1 MRLRLAALFVAVFT
15 GFLVWA
21 LVKPI
26 FQAPD
31 EFAHL
36 TKALSVPAQP
46 WISPSFKVEVHE
58 HFYNPL
64 LDTPYLHQVPFHP
77 KRKFSAETIAEL
89 QATPWSGRG
98 NWSTQPHRT
107 TSFIYPNLYF
117 GAVFALGQGATEL
130 FRLSPYDSIFAYRIA
145 SAALSAGLWTAVF
158 VAFRCFGRH
167 RTAVFALLLL
177 QPMLDFMSSSI
188 HPDALALPLSALV
201 AITAYD
207 AIFLGRGLGVAAA
220 CLLALLFA
228 KSNAV
233 VVFPVLAALAAA
245 VWALGRAGL
254 TELRVHWR
262 NAAVLVLGG
271 VALFHLSFYH
281 WSPMVILWYG
291 FEESL
296 LSYLSRLVFRIPGF
310 FVGYWG
316 AFGWLDYTAPRWLYL
331 VILGLLLANAAA
343 FGWSWR
349 RRGGDPRHTAL
360 LAFSALYA
368 GALVAAEFV
377 YVSSA
382 GYALQGR
389 HFLPAALGLL
399 VVVCHPAVWL
409 RRAFVAFLVVFN
421 LYCVK
426 LTVDRYYAGDWSL
439 ARRALPFGGAGRQC
453 DASLAAPSAGARFF
467 EDLERVVEHRV
478 AVEEEAAA
486 EAPPFEDE
494 G

>member
-1 MRLRLAALFVAVFT
+1 VRLRLAALFVALFAN
-15 GFLVWA
+15 FLVWA
-21 LVKPI
+21 LIKPI

-46 WISPSFKVEVHE
+46 WVSPTFKVEVHE

-64 LDTPYLHQVPFHP
+64 LDTPYLHEVPFHP
-77 KRKFSAETIAEL
+77 KRKFSVETIDEL
-89 QATPWSGRG
+89 QATRWSKRG
-98 NWSTQPHRT
+98 DWSKEHHRT
-107 TSFIYPNLYF
+107 TSFMYPNLYF
-117 GAVFALGQGATEL
+117 GLVFALGQAATEL
-130 FRLSPYDSIFAYRIA
+130 LSLSPYDSVYAFRIA
-145 SAALSAGLWTAVF
+145 SSAFSAALWTVVF
-158 VAFRCFGRH
+158 VALRCLGRY
-167 RTAVFALLLL
+167 RTPVFALLVL

-207 AIFLGRGLGVAAA
+207 AILLGRGLGAAVA

-233 VVFPVLAALAAA
+233 VVFPVLATLATA
-245 VWALGRAGL
+245 VWGLRRAGL

-262 NAAVLVLGG
+262 NTAVLVLGCF
-271 VALFHLSFYH
+271 VLFHLSFYY

-296 LSYLSRLVFRIPGF
+296 LSYLNHLVFRIPGLF
-310 FVGYWG
+310 IGYWG
-316 AFGWLDYTAPRWLYL
+316 GFGWLDYTAPRWVYL

-343 FGWSWR
+343 LGWSWR
-349 RRGGDPRHTAL
+349 KRDGDPRYAAL

-377 YVSSA
+377 YVPRA

-399 VVVCHPAVWL
+399 VVVCHHAAWL

-421 LYCVK
+421 VYCLQ

-439 ARRALPFGGAGRQC
+439 VRRALPFRGADGSGMGPRRP
-453 DASLAAPSAGARFF
+453 PSHDGARSSP
-467 EDLERVVEHRV
+467 RTST
-478 AVEEEAAA
+478 A
-486 EAPPFEDE
+486 
-494 G
+494 

>member
-1 MRLRLAALFVAVFT
+1 MRLRLAALFVAVFAS
-15 GFLVWA
+15 FLVWA

-46 WISPSFKVEVHE
+46 WVSPSFKVEVHE
-58 HFYNPL
+58 HLYNPL
-64 LDTPYLHQVPFHP
+64 LDYPYLHKVPFHP
-77 KRKFSAETIAEL
+77 KRKLPAKTIDDL
-89 QATPWSGRG
+89 QATPWSRRG
-98 NWSTQPHRT
+98 DWSTEPHRT

-158 VAFRCFGRH
+158 VALRRLGRH

-233 VVFPVLAALAAA
+233 VVFPVLATLAAA
-245 VWALGRAGL
+245 VWGLGRAGL

-262 NAAVLVLGG
+262 NAAILVLGCF
-271 VALFHLSFYH
+271 ALFHLSFYH

-296 LSYLSRLVFRIPGF
+296 LSYLNHLVFRIPGF
-310 FVGYWG
+310 FIGYWG
-316 AFGWLDYTAPRWLYL
+316 AFGWLDYTAPRWVYL

-349 RRGGDPRHTAL
+349 ERDGDPRHVWL

-368 GALVAAEFV
+368 AALVAAEFV
-377 YVSSA
+377 YVPRA

-399 VVVCHPAVWL
+399 VVVCHPTAWL
-409 RRAFVAFLVVFN
+409 RRVFVAFLVVFN
-421 LYCVK
+421 VYCLK
-426 LTVDRYYAGDWSL
+426 LTVDRYYDGDWTL
-439 ARRALPFGGAGRQC
+439 VARALPFRG
-453 DASLAAPSAGARFF
+453 APSPALPGISPV
-467 EDLERVVEHRV
+467 ERVPD
-478 AVEEEAAA
+478 
-486 EAPPFEDE
+486 PPGGGDHDP